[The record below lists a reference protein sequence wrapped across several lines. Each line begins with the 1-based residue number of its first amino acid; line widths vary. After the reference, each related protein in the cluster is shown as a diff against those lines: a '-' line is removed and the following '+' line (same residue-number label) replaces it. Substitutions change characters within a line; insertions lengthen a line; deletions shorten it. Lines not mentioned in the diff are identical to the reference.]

1 MEILASHYGAIMFLV
16 LAFGLFM
23 AWGIGANDVANAMGT
38 SAGEVPRVGLAQG
51 TGVVDFNLVKQFSSS
66 WLVTLPIAAVLAV
79 AYFCT
84 LNVIFI

>member
-38 SAGEVPRVGLAQG
+38 SAGEAPQVGLAQMA
-51 TGVVDFNLVKQFSSS
+51 GVVDLNLVKQIVSS
-66 WLVTLPIAAVLAV
+66 WLVTLPIAAVLAI
-79 AYFCT
+79 AYFYT
-84 LNVIFI
+84 LKAIFI